1 MAFFSG
7 DIDGNGGHDDL
18 AKQIAYNGKEWTEK
32 HWRMEDMEVCEFN
45 LSSYSQCRPFGRN
58 RSADKLF

>member
-18 AKQIAYNGKEWTEK
+18 AKQIAYNGKDWTEK
-32 HWRMEDMEVCEFN
+32 HWRKEDMEACER
-45 LSSYSQCRPFGRN
+45 LSAPSNSMISVTY
-58 RSADKLF
+58 